1 MDAAPPM
8 NAIPVRKRALR
19 FATLGLAVG
28 LVAYMVLSLP
38 PGEPRY
44 EGKPL
49 HYWLSRIHNQS
60 LPLQEQDRTRIA
72 VATIG
77 TNNLPLLLQWFR
89 EPEPPDTEPAYR
101 KTMNWLHA
109 RLLPRRPITIHY
121 TFNPSRPSMAMWV
134 FTDCPSV
141 AEKAIPELIACLS
154 DKDDT
159 IKGKAA
165 LVLGKI
171 GQPAL
176 PSLIP
181 VLSGTN
187 DTSRAV
193 AVWVVGEI
201 GTNALHLR
209 PKIETML
216 SDPSLYVRLN
226 SAVSLDKLG
235 GNPDKVV
242 SIILGCVHQADRDTR
257 MYALDC
263 LGKMKDRARS
273 AVPDL
278 TNSIANA
285 TNAED
290 RMFLHNALRE
300 IDSEQAAMFTPPRP
314 AGPQTPEESSTDPD
328 QPLVPDSPL
337 KPPPHSP

>member
-1 MDAAPPM
+1 M
-8 NAIPVRKRALR
+8 NQRQC
-19 FATLGLAVG
+19 TLPLTAFGIFVG
-28 LVAYMVLSLP
+28 LLAYTVLTLP

-44 EGKPL
+44 HGKPL

-60 LPLQEQDRTRIA
+60 LPLEEQDRTRIA
-72 VATIG
+72 VTTIG
-77 TNNLPLLLQWFR
+77 TNNLPLLLEWFR
-89 EPEPPDTEPAYR
+89 EEEPPQSEPTYR
-101 KTMNWLHA
+101 KAINWLLSRQRFA
-109 RLLPRRPITIHY
+109 PYRLDYNYR
-121 TFNPSRPSMAMWV
+121 PSRPSMAMWV
-134 FTDCPSV
+134 FTDFPDV
-141 AEKAIPELIACLS
+141 AAKAIPQFIACLS

-176 PSLIP
+176 TALIP

-187 DTSRAV
+187 DIARAV
-193 AVWVVGEI
+193 AVWAVGDL

-209 PKIETML
+209 PEIETM
-216 SDPSLYVRLN
+216 SNDPSIYVRLN

-235 GNPDKVV
+235 GNPETVV
-242 SIILGCVHQADRDTR
+242 SVILGCIHEGDRDTR

-263 LGKMKDRARS
+263 LAKMKDRAS
-273 AVPDL
+273 AAVPDL
-278 TNSIANA
+278 TNSIAKA

-290 RMFLHNALRE
+290 RMFLLNALRE
-300 IDSEQAAMFTPPRP
+300 IDSEQAATFASPRP
-314 AGPQTPEESSTDPD
+314 AGPQTPEESSTNPD
-328 QPLVPDSPL
+328 QPLVPDSPQ